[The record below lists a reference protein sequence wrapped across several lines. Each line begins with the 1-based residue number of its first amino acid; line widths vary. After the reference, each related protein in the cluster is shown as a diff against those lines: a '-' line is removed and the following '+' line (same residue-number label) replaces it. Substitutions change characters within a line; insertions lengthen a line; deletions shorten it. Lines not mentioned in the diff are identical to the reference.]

1 MKLQKFAGEGL
12 RTLCLAIRDVDEAYF
27 EDWKDRHHEASV
39 TIKSREERLDKL
51 YEEIEQN
58 LTLLGAT
65 AIEDKLQDGVS
76 RFVSKIFLNQAFLI
90 KRGILFR
97 FPRRLPIWQ

>member
-1 MKLQKFAGEGL
+1 MGRL
-12 RTLCLAIRDVDEAYF
+12 R
-27 EDWKDRHHEASV
+27 RHHEASV
-39 TIKSREERLDKL
+39 TIKDREERLDKL

-76 RFVSKIFLNQAFLI
+76 SFVSNI
-90 KRGILFR
+90 
-97 FPRRLPIWQ
+97 

>member
-27 EDWKDRHHEASV
+27 EDWKERHHEASV

-76 RFVSKIFLNQAFLI
+76 RFVSNIF
-90 KRGILFR
+90 
-97 FPRRLPIWQ
+97 

>member
-1 MKLQKFAGEGL
+1 MVLLPQKFAGEGL
-12 RTLCLAIRDVDEAYF
+12 RTLCLAVRDVDEAYF

-39 TIKSREERLDKL
+39 SLKSREERLDKL

-76 RFVSKIFLNQAFLI
+76 SS
-90 KRGILFR
+90 
-97 FPRRLPIWQ
+97 